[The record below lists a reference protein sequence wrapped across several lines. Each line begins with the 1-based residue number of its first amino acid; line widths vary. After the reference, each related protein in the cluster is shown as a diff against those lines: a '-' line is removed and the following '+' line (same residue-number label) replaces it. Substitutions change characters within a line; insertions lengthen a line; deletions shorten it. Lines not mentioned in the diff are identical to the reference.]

1 VAISIGFIVS
11 RRLRR
16 NIDDLADYYEGL
28 LHIAD
33 EQSRQAESAN
43 RLKDEFFLRKPLNLD
58 KLRQALRRIGGCRTR
73 SARLEPLPAARA

>member
-1 VAISIGFIVS
+1 MAISIGFIVS

-43 RLKDEFFLRKPLNLD
+43 RLKDEL
-58 KLRQALRRIGGCRTR
+58 
-73 SARLEPLPAARA
+73 